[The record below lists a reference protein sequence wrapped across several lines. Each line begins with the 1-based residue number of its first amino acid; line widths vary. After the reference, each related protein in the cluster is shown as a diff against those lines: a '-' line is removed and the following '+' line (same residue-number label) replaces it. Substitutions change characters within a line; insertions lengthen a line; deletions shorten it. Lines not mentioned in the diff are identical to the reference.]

1 LAAAWRRRVFWFDCN
16 LVTDS
21 SPIPSLPPRVSLLG
35 FPIDCVTQKQTLDT
49 IAASIRAGQGGWV
62 LTPNLDILRRVTS
75 EPETRAL
82 VDATTLRTADGMPL
96 IWASRL
102 KGTPL
107 PERVTG
113 SDLIFSLT
121 QRAAQDG
128 FGVYLLGGDPG
139 VGDQAAAKLR
149 ELFPQLIIAGVES
162 PPFGFEKDDAYMA
175 AMRAR
180 VVAAKP
186 DIVYVAV
193 GFPKQERVIAHL
205 RPAMPKAW
213 FLGIGISFSFVTGH
227 VQRAPKLVQKLGL
240 EWVHRMAQEPGRLA
254 KRYLVHG
261 IPFALKLLVLSAL
274 RR

>member
-1 LAAAWRRRVFWFDCN
+1 MFWFAFN
-16 LVTDS
+16 LVTAS

-35 FPIDCVTQKQTLDT
+35 FPIDCVTQRQTLDH
-49 IAASIRAGQGGWV
+49 IAASIRAGHGGWV

-75 EPETRAL
+75 ESDTRAL
-82 VDATTLRTADGMPL
+82 VEATTLRTADGMPL

-128 FGVYLLGGDPG
+128 FRVYLLGGDPG

-162 PPFGFEKDDAYMA
+162 PPFGFEKDNAYMA
-175 AMRAR
+175 AMRER

-261 IPFALKLLVLSAL
+261 IPFAVKLLVLSAL